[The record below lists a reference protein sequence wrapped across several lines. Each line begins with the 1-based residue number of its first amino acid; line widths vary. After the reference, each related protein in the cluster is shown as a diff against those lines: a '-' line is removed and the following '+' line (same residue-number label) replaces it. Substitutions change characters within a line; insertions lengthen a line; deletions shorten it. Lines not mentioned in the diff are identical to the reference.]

1 VKCKKHDHGIIERTE
16 IIKKDSQVA
25 QFKYFLLVIDTA
37 TKKVLSRYGEFDTPE
52 LAIEYANAHGVT
64 LG

>member
-1 VKCKKHDHGIIERTE
+1 MKCKKHDHGVIERTE
-16 IIKKDSQVA
+16 ILTKDSQVE
-25 QFKYFLLVIDTA
+25 QFTYFLLVIDTA
-37 TKKVLSRYGEFDTPE
+37 TKKVLSRYGSFDTPE